1 MRRAQLLLSWLRSV
15 ARMERSVIR
24 GPASP
29 RGTGC
34 GEALPAFRFAPCGLR
49 EILFHFVKQPT
60 LRRPF
65 GRFRDR
71 GARACA
77 FLRLLPPKRGAE
89 RQRGARAA
97 VRRPHLACLRGTLK
111 DACEASPCPLRSGH
125 SPCGAPLRRLRIHRP
140 FSSRGRPSAG
150 DEPARGS
157 RPRLRPLV
165 GLPED
170 ASDRSG
176 TIDAGTKREQ
186 GQENGDLFTAPLALL
201 RPGGRPM
208 PSSRSHNSPLSML
221 TPIASEAFL
230 RGIPAGRAARDWSVT
245 SYDLVLVTIWSRSMT
260 SNQDCLL

>member
-1 MRRAQLLLSWLRSV
+1 
-15 ARMERSVIR
+15 MERSVIR

-49 EILFHFVKQPT
+49 EILFSLCQTANASPPVWP
-60 LRRPF
+60 LPRPRRT
-65 GRFRDR
+65 G
-71 GARACA
+71 
-77 FLRLLPPKRGAE
+77 LRLSSLAPSKGE
-89 RQRGARAA
+89 RSAGEAL
-97 VRRPHLACLRGTLK
+97 VRPCDRPHLACLRGTLK

-125 SPCGAPLRRLRIHRP
+125 SPYGAPLRPLRLHRP
-140 FSSRGRPSAG
+140 FSGRGRPSAG

-170 ASDRSG
+170 ASDRGG
-176 TIDAGTKREQ
+176 TIDTGTKREQ